1 MSWKSLAT
9 GEAETLE
16 RETIA
21 FEFNY
26 DVSVLNITS
35 NRKLIWQ
42 DADNQNTIATSG
54 ITSAYPEWL
63 TEYQLYDLSSD
74 EGEQTNLYDTAE
86 DASLLRTALETH
98 VQQIGTGD
106 GCCSIEMNLYL
117 TNNDDDDVTE
127 CVISDR
133 QTLMDYV
140 SHVNSGTQGEI
151 SDSSCASSDISEWI
165 LDGITSLES
174 VFENMDQIGNVD
186 LSGWNVQPVTSMF
199 KTFYGASSFNGNLT
213 GWDTSNLQGLAST
226 FRDATLF
233 SGIGLSTWNTASVK
247 NMDSTFRDSSSLT
260 EDIGSWNVESVTSI
274 ARMFYN
280 AVNFHS
286 DTIGNW
292 NVKSVNTMM
301 SAFRGASSFNGN
313 LSSWSVTSNLTNMQH
328 SFRDAVLFDGNGIG
342 SWYVVFD

>member
-1 MSWKSLAT
+1 MFLSWCLVTHSTHMQKGTFETDGLSWKSLAT

-42 DADNQNTIATSG
+42 DVDNQNTIATSG

-63 TEYQLYDLSSD
+63 TQYQLYDLSSD

-86 DASLLRTALETH
+86 DASLLRTALEAH
-98 VQQIGTGD
+98 VEQIGTGD

-117 TNNDDDDVTE
+117 TNDDDISE
-127 CVISDR
+127 CMISDR
-133 QTLMDYV
+133 ETLMEYV
-140 SHVNSGTQGEI
+140 SHVNNGTQVEI

-174 VFENMDQIGNVD
+174 VFENMDQIGDVD
-186 LSGWNVQPVTSMF
+186 LSGWNVQSVTSMF

-213 GWDTSNLQGLAST
+213 GWDTSNVRGLALT

-233 SGIGLSTWNTASVK
+233 SGIGLSGWNTASVT
-247 NMDSTFRDSSSLT
+247 NMDSTFRGSS
-260 EDIGSWNVESVTSI
+260 
-274 ARMFYN
+274 
-280 AVNFHS
+280 
-286 DTIGNW
+286 
-292 NVKSVNTMM
+292 
-301 SAFRGASSFNGN
+301 
-313 LSSWSVTSNLTNMQH
+313 
-328 SFRDAVLFDGNGIG
+328 
-342 SWYVVFD
+342 